1 MSFEPQCL
9 ADWPPLWHTTG
20 PIYCFPVQPPCITQV
35 LQTCTPVCSCFFPV
49 IQKWKHEK
57 KFSQKSHSR
66 CLLTV
71 SRCAGTNTNSWEPQ
85 HHKSQTAYWRITGAA
100 KSPLAALAFSKCSTS
115 SQSGLHMLNSTI
127 TWTLHKCMPGFHTL
141 SFMWCQMKMIT
152 MRALNRWMLYF
163 SFGKSCNDL
172 HPGTDIIWRSV
183 SQCFTMAN
191 LMAVHVRLCM
201 SSHLP
206 RLEAFGA
213 FRRYQKQIPLHCNNK
228 VAIFDECTLLWYFFL
243 QQVDRRND

>member
-1 MSFEPQCL
+1 M
-9 ADWPPLWHTTG
+9 
-20 PIYCFPVQPPCITQV
+20 QPPCITQV

-49 IQKWKHEK
+49 IQKQKHEK

-152 MRALNRWMLYF
+152 MRALNRWMLYL

-172 HPGTDIIWRSV
+172 HFGTDIIWGSV
-183 SQCFTMAN
+183 TECFTMAN
-191 LMAVHVRLCM
+191 LMAVHVKPPPQTRGIWGIQEI
-201 SSHLP
+201 SDTNS
-206 RLEAFGA
+206 AS
-213 FRRYQKQIPLHCNNK
+213 
-228 VAIFDECTLLWYFFL
+228 L
-243 QQVDRRND
+243 Q

>member
-1 MSFEPQCL
+1 MLGRLTSL
-9 ADWPPLWHTTG
+9 MTHNRTYLLLSSATAMYHTG
-20 PIYCFPVQPPCITQV
+20 ASDVYSCVQ
-35 LQTCTPVCSCFFPV
+35 LFFSCDSEM
-49 IQKWKHEK
+49 KTWK

-71 SRCAGTNTNSWEPQ
+71 SMCAGTNTNSWEPQ

-163 SFGKSCNDL
+163 SFGNHAMIL
-172 HPGTDIIWRSV
+172 TLV
-183 SQCFTMAN
+183 
-191 LMAVHVRLCM
+191 
-201 SSHLP
+201 
-206 RLEAFGA
+206 
-213 FRRYQKQIPLHCNNK
+213 QI
-228 VAIFDECTLLWYFFL
+228 
-243 QQVDRRND
+243 